1 MIRYA
6 IVIQDDPE
14 LFGYIDCE
22 VTPTRDMILDA
33 VEGEK
38 THAMIEAI
46 DPERWEFH
54 PVH

>member
-22 VTPTRDMILDA
+22 IVPTVGMLLDCF
-33 VEGEK
+33 EGQQ
-38 THAMIEAI
+38 TQTMIEAI
-46 DPERWEFH
+46 DPDRWEFH